1 MASPRKG
8 GLFKVPTADEVAKR
22 QRDLRDKVSLNKFAP
37 ASTHSTT
44 SAAAAASCNTPPRPS
59 LPAATAAAG
68 VSAASSSKSITDS
81 SAGPSR
87 FPAPPHS
94 TRFQTAAGP
103 SGTAQFYSAGAGP
116 SALAQ
121 PNVLAPRGTT
131 PIVTVARGAR
141 PQAQP
146 PPAAHSANPLLA
158 NDPPRRAGAS
168 RTGNSIIVNSCQ
180 RGNGILK
187 YIRNVPWEYGPIVP
201 DYQIGET
208 ACALFLSLKYHRLH
222 PDYVY
227 TRIKQLGQSFLVRV
241 LLCVVDIDDHQSS
254 IRDLTRI
261 AVYNNFTIILAWS
274 AEEAGRYLETFKAYE
289 HKPPDILKER
299 VDPDY
304 LAKLTDAITQ
314 IKSIN
319 KTDVITLAS
328 AFGSLKNIIAA
339 SPDDLEQCPGFG
351 KEKVRRLHEAFN
363 EPFLLNKKRRA

>member
-1 MASPRKG
+1 MG
-8 GLFKVPTADEVAKR
+8 R
-22 QRDLRDKVSLNKFAP
+22 Q
-37 ASTHSTT
+37 H
-44 SAAAAASCNTPPRPS
+44 
-59 LPAATAAAG
+59 
-68 VSAASSSKSITDS
+68 
-81 SAGPSR
+81 
-87 FPAPPHS
+87 
-94 TRFQTAAGP
+94 
-103 SGTAQFYSAGAGP
+103 SAGAGGGVVVT
-116 SALAQ
+116 SRA
-121 PNVLAPRGTT
+121 TT
-131 PIVTVARGAR
+131 PLASTRGSLPL
-141 PQAQP
+141 PQPQGQTAQ
-146 PPAAHSANPLLA
+146 SANPLLA

-227 TRIKQLGQSFLVRV
+227 TRIKQLGQSFLIRV

-261 AVYNNFTIILAWS
+261 AVYNSFTIILAWS

-363 EPFLLNKKRRA
+363 EPFLLNKKRRS

>member
-1 MASPRKG
+1 MTSPEKTPNGRQPPAAS
-8 GLFKVPTADEVAKR
+8 LFKVPTPDEVARR

-37 ASTHSTT
+37 GSTT
-44 SAAAAASCNTPPRPS
+44 RTPTTTSRLSVTDTPPAGGSSNKSNTNRNIADPS
-59 LPAATAAAG
+59 SVALNRLHTP
-68 VSAASSSKSITDS
+68 
-81 SAGPSR
+81 
-87 FPAPPHS
+87 
-94 TRFQTAAGP
+94 AGP
-103 SGTAQFYSAGAGP
+103 SGTAHLNSVAMGRQHSAGAGGGVVVT
-116 SALAQ
+116 SRA
-121 PNVLAPRGTT
+121 TT
-131 PIVTVARGAR
+131 PLASTRGSLPL
-141 PQAQP
+141 PQPQGQTAQ
-146 PPAAHSANPLLA
+146 SANPLLA

-227 TRIKQLGQSFLVRV
+227 TRIKQLGQSFLIRV

-261 AVYNNFTIILAWS
+261 AVYNSFTIILAWS

-363 EPFLLNKKRRA
+363 EPFLLNKKRRS